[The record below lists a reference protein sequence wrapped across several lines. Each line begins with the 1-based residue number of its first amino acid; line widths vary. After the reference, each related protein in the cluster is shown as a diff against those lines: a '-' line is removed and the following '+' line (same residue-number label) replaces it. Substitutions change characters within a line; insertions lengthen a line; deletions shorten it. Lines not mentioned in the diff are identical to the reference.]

1 MLAATGCG
9 NSLAPTS
16 PSVSVL
22 PDDRGEPQHP
32 QGESKLS
39 EGRGVDLRMFP
50 SDPTVTGPRKPTFW
64 IHADAFSFD
73 EKERLWSLESVRAV
87 IYGQKE
93 ENEEILLEAGRG
105 QFQESEENEGRGA
118 KLAYLKD
125 GVVAKVG
132 AMRLQLSD
140 IEWVNDEM
148 MAKSDNP
155 LSITTEDSTLDAGG
169 VRLYPDDKRLVLR
182 DAKGTIR
189 FERKQQ

>member
-16 PSVSVL
+16 PPASVL
-22 PDDRGEPQHP
+22 AEDREEPQRP
-32 QGESKLS
+32 QGQSKLS

-64 IHADAFSFD
+64 IHADVFSFD

-93 ENEEILLEAGRG
+93 GNEEILLEAGRG
-105 QFQESEENEGRGA
+105 QFQESEENEGRGT

-132 AMRLQLSD
+132 AMKLQLSD

>member
-1 MLAATGCG
+1 
-9 NSLAPTS
+9 
-16 PSVSVL
+16 
-22 PDDRGEPQHP
+22 
-32 QGESKLS
+32 
-39 EGRGVDLRMFP
+39 MFP